1 MRRLI
6 LIDAT
11 FAHFAWILLNGEVET
26 ISHGLFLELSV
37 GISTG
42 LMGQNEMMS
51 VKYLSWNNQYSP
63 LFSDQMH

>member
-11 FAHFAWILLNGEVET
+11 FAHFACILLNGEFET
-26 ISHGLFLELSV
+26 ISHGLFLFFSV